1 MVRRGLV
8 VLCVALVAAIA
19 VQVASA
25 DPSNAKSSTLVT
37 VICGGQQ
44 IQGVVNGN
52 GEFTPAHVVGS
63 TKVFVPTAFDVTFSF
78 TPTGGTTQTERD
90 TSAKKRQKANGVTCA
105 IPAALNTF
113 TSPEGTF
120 SISGTV
126 TGFFTPAKH

>member
-8 VLCVALVAAIA
+8 VLCVAAAAAFA

-25 DPSNAKSSTLVT
+25 DPSNAKNSLQITA
-37 VICGGQQ
+37 ICGGQQ
-44 IQGVVNGN
+44 VPVVVNGN

-63 TKVFVPTAFDVTFSF
+63 TSVFVPTAFDTTFSF
-78 TPTGGTTQTERD
+78 TPTGGTTESEHD
-90 TSAKKRQKANGVTCA
+90 TSAKHNQKANGVTCD

-126 TGFFTPAKH
+126 TGFFTPASK

>member
-8 VLCVALVAAIA
+8 VLCVALAAAIA

-37 VICGGQQ
+37 VICGGKQM
-44 IQGVVNGN
+44 QGVVNGN

-63 TKVFVPTAFDVTFSF
+63 TSVFVPTAFDVTFSF
-78 TPTGGTTQTERD
+78 TPTGGTTQNERD
-90 TSAKKRQKANGVTCA
+90 TSAKKHQKANAVTCA

-113 TSPEGTF
+113 TGPEGTF